1 MTQIETY
8 EQYEALLKRIEH
20 LLEITDEDTP
30 LDSPEMIELDIL
42 SKLISDYSDEH
53 FAVGTPSLID
63 ILKLRMFEL
72 GLTQK
77 SLAELIG
84 VSTSRINDYITGKCE
99 PTLKIARIMKQKL
112 NIDADII
119 LGC

>member
-1 MTQIETY
+1 MTKIETY
-8 EQYEALLKRIEH
+8 EQYEVFLKRVEY
-20 LLEITDEDTP
+20 LLETTNEDTP

-42 SKLISDYSDEH
+42 SKLVSDYSDEH
-53 FAVGTPSLID
+53 FSVGMPSLID
-63 ILKLRMFEL
+63 ILKLRMFEM

-77 SLAELIG
+77 ALAEVIG

-99 PTLKIARIMKQKL
+99 PTLKIARVMKQKL
-112 NIDADII
+112 NIDSDII